1 MNKNKIGALAIMAVV
16 ALGVVGG
23 SFAWF
28 TAEETATNKFAT
40 AGSSNEEEDAGI
52 EIWENFDKEA
62 AANITPGGTVNKKVQ
77 FKSNVDY
84 DQFVRA
90 KITPQWTELSGI
102 VQDPAILAGEEL
114 KLSYVNLVDIS
125 VANDGQWVKG
135 NDGYFYYIGVV
146 PAGEYTNQ
154 LLDTVQLDGKFAGNE
169 YKNAKFDV
177 VVKVESVQATNSAIL
192 SVWGDNE
199 ITQKVNES
207 GVVNGVQVDS
217 SIEVT
222 GDQVYTPA
230 TIAP

>member
-1 MNKNKIGALAIMAVV
+1 MNKNKIGALAITGVL

-40 AGSSNEEEDAGI
+40 AGSSSEENGAGI
-52 EIWENFDKEA
+52 EIWENFDKKA
-62 AANITPGGTVNKKVQ
+62 AASITPGGTIDKKVQ

-84 DQFVRA
+84 DQFVRV
-90 KITPQWTELSGI
+90 KITPQWTELLGI
-102 VQDPAILAGEEL
+102 VKDPAILAGEEL
-114 KLSYVNLVDIS
+114 KLSYVNLAEIS
-125 VANDGQWVKG
+125 VVNDGQWVKG
-135 NDGYFYYIGVV
+135 NDGYFYYIGVL

-177 VVKVESVQATNSAIL
+177 VVNVESVQASNSAIL

-199 ITQKVNES
+199 ITQRVNKS
-207 GVVNGVQVDS
+207 KVVNGVQIEG

-222 GDQVYTPA
+222 GDQFY
-230 TIAP
+230 IEE